1 MPAPGFIPGVWW
13 SLCGS
18 TWVHPWCLVESVW
31 LIFLVFCVV
40 FLFFVFVL
48 RLVFPMLPVSLD
60 CPFVISP
67 WVLSN
72 VYFFLRSRLFRLG
85 IMLALSSELSALN
98 DITPNGMLD
107 VTISQKKTNRIDGI
121 MVIAFSSSTVDR
133 GLELRLSQTKDYK
146 IWVIL

>member
-1 MPAPGFIPGVWW
+1 
-13 SLCGS
+13 
-18 TWVHPWCLVESVW
+18 
-31 LIFLVFCVV
+31 
-40 FLFFVFVL
+40 
-48 RLVFPMLPVSLD
+48 MLPVSLD

-67 WVLSN
+67 SVLSN

>member
-1 MPAPGFIPGVWW
+1 VAAPGFIPGAQW

-18 TWVHPWCLVESVW
+18 TWVHLWCLVESVW

-40 FLFFVFVL
+40 FLCFVFVL

-67 WVLSN
+67 SVFSN
-72 VYFFLRSRLFRLG
+72 IYLFLRSRLFRLG
-85 IMLALSSELSALN
+85 VMLGLSSELSALN

-107 VTISQKKTNRIDGI
+107 ITISPKKTNRLDGI
-121 MVIAFSSSTVDR
+121 MIIAFSSSTVDC
-133 GLELRLSQTKDYK
+133 GLELRSSQT
-146 IWVIL
+146 